1 MKRKRA
7 PTTRKSALR
16 SRGGR
21 PKPRPKRPAL
31 LAGLSDADRATR
43 DGKVRA
49 LVHELQVHA
58 EEITAQNDELL
69 RAHAELE
76 QARLRYADL
85 YDLAPI
91 GFLTVNRSGIIT
103 DINIAAASL
112 LGVDRQLAEGMP
124 LTGMFHKTERPALR
138 NYLAVA
144 WADTATST
152 FEMATL
158 RKPVRRLRFTTRS
171 QGDGPGA
178 RLFTAFVDVT
188 EERRLEAEQLV
199 SLHREQAR
207 TEELSREVGIR
218 TRAEARIKALL
229 ERLVSVQ
236 EEERRRIARN
246 LHDQLGQR
254 ITALR
259 LSVSALKDDAALG
272 VDLLQQR
279 IEAIDRIAA
288 QIDRDVDGIAWDLR
302 PASLDDMG
310 LGAALEAMVRDWSE
324 TRGVRGELHVST
336 ILDGRLPPDM
346 ESHLYRIV
354 QEALNNVAKHAA
366 ASRASVLLK
375 RTSGDVEV
383 IVEDDGCGFDV
394 EGVTTS
400 RGGGMGLTG
409 IQERASLMGGQL
421 EVESTPGAG
430 TTLFVRIPVQ
440 ASAGAKTEPEG
451 AEILR
456 K

>member
-1 MKRKRA
+1 MKRKS
-7 PTTRKSALR
+7 TRKPPSRRPVRR
-16 SRGGR
+16 SRS
-21 PKPRPKRPAL
+21 KRNAAAL
-31 LAGLSDADRATR
+31 MTSLTDLERSTMDER
-43 DGKVRA
+43 VRQ

-58 EEITAQNDELL
+58 EEITAQNDEL
-69 RAHAELE
+69 RRTQTELE
-76 QARLRYADL
+76 QARSRYADL
-85 YDLAPI
+85 YDFAPI
-91 GFLTVNRSGIIT
+91 GFLTINRSGLIT
-103 DINIAAASL
+103 DINIAGATL
-112 LGVDRQLAEGMP
+112 LGVDRQLAEGLP
-124 LTGMFHKTERPALR
+124 LTGMFYKADRPALR
-138 NYLAVA
+138 RHLAVA
-144 WADTATST
+144 WADTATTT

-158 RKPVRRLRFTTRS
+158 RKPVRLLRFTTRS
-171 QGDGPGA
+171 QGDGHGA

-199 SLHREQAR
+199 SLRRVQAR
-207 TEELSREVGIR
+207 TEELSREIGVR
-218 TRAEARIKALL
+218 TRAEERVKALL

-272 VDLLQQR
+272 TDLLQQR

-310 LGAALEAMVRDWSE
+310 LAAALEAMVRDWSD

-336 ILDGRLPPDM
+336 ILDGRLPPEM

-383 IVEDDGCGFDV
+383 IVEDDGRGFDV
-394 EGVTTS
+394 ESVTAS

-409 IQERASLMGGQL
+409 IQERASLMGGHV

-430 TTLFVRIPVQ
+430 TTLFVRVPVP
-440 ASAGAKTEPEG
+440 ASAGAQTEPES

>member
-1 MKRKRA
+1 MDER
-7 PTTRKSALR
+7 
-16 SRGGR
+16 
-21 PKPRPKRPAL
+21 
-31 LAGLSDADRATR
+31 
-43 DGKVRA
+43 VRQ

-58 EEITAQNDELL
+58 EEITAQNDEL
-69 RAHAELE
+69 RRTQTELE
-76 QARLRYADL
+76 QARARYVDL
-85 YDLAPI
+85 YDFAPL
-91 GFLTVNRSGIIT
+91 GFLTVNRSGLIT
-103 DINIAAASL
+103 DINIAAAAL
-112 LGVDRQLAEGMP
+112 FGLDRQLAHGLP
-124 LTGMFHKTERPALR
+124 LTGMFHNLVRPALR
-138 NYLAVA
+138 KYLAAA
-144 WADTATST
+144 WADTATTS
-152 FEMATL
+152 FEVATL

-171 QGDGPGA
+171 QGAGSGA
-178 RLFTAFVDVT
+178 RLFMAFVDVT
-188 EERRLEAEQLV
+188 EERRLEAEQLG

-207 TEELSREVGIR
+207 AEELSREVSVR
-218 TRAEARIKALL
+218 TRAEERIKALL

-259 LSVSALKDDAALG
+259 FSVSALKDDAALG
-272 VDLLQQR
+272 VEVLQQR

-310 LGAALEAMVRDWSE
+310 LDAALQAMVRDWSE

-336 ILDGRLPPDM
+336 ILDGRLPPEM

-354 QEALNNVAKHAA
+354 QEALNNVAKHAG
-366 ASRASVLLK
+366 ASRASVLLR

-383 IVEDDGCGFDV
+383 IVEDDGRGFDV
-394 EGVTTS
+394 ESITTS
-400 RGGGMGLTG
+400 REGGMGLTG
-409 IQERASLMGGQL
+409 IQERASLMGGHL

-430 TTLFVRIPVQ
+430 TTLFVRIPLQ
-440 ASAGAKTEPEG
+440 ASPSAKTEPES
-451 AEILR
+451 AKMLR

>member
-1 MKRKRA
+1 MKRKS
-7 PTTRKSALR
+7 TRQRPPRRPITRIQSRRNPAALIT
-16 SRGGR
+16 
-21 PKPRPKRPAL
+21 AL
-31 LAGLSDADRATR
+31 TDVERATMDER
-43 DGKVRA
+43 VRQ

-58 EEITAQNDELL
+58 EEITAQNDEL
-69 RAHAELE
+69 RRTQTELE
-76 QARLRYADL
+76 QARARYVDL
-85 YDLAPI
+85 YDFAPI
-91 GFLTVNRSGIIT
+91 GFLTINRTGIIT
-103 DINIAAASL
+103 DINIAAAAL
-112 LGVDRQLAEGMP
+112 LGVDRELANRLP
-124 LTGMFHKTERPALR
+124 FTGMFHNLLRPALR
-138 NYLAVA
+138 KYVALA
-144 WADTATST
+144 WADTATTS
-152 FEMATL
+152 FEVATL
-158 RKPVRRLRFTTRS
+158 KKPVRRLRFTTRS
-171 QGDGPGA
+171 QGEGSGA
-178 RLFTAFVDVT
+178 RLFMAFVDVT
-188 EERRLEAEQLV
+188 EERRLEAEQLG

-207 TEELSREVGIR
+207 AEELSREVSVR
-218 TRAEARIKALL
+218 TRAEERIKALL

-259 LSVSALKDDAALG
+259 FSVSALKDDAALG
-272 VDLLQQR
+272 VELLQQR

-310 LGAALEAMVRDWSE
+310 LDAALQAMVRDWSE

-354 QEALNNVAKHAA
+354 QEALNNVAKHAG
-366 ASRASVLLK
+366 ASRASVLLR

-383 IVEDDGCGFDV
+383 IVEDDGRGFDV
-394 EGVTTS
+394 ESITTS
-400 RGGGMGLTG
+400 REGGMGLTG
-409 IQERASLMGGQL
+409 IQERASLMGGHL

-430 TTLFVRIPVQ
+430 TTLFVRIPLQ
-440 ASAGAKTEPEG
+440 ASPSAKIEPES
-451 AEILR
+451 AKILR

>member
-1 MKRKRA
+1 MKRKS
-7 PTTRKSALR
+7 TRRRPPRRPITRPR
-16 SRGGR
+16 SRR
-21 PKPRPKRPAL
+21 NPAAL
-31 LAGLSDADRATR
+31 FTALTEVEREAMDER
-43 DGKVRA
+43 VRQ

-58 EEITAQNDELL
+58 EEITAQNDEL
-69 RAHAELE
+69 RRTQTELE
-76 QARLRYADL
+76 QARARYVDL
-85 YDLAPI
+85 YDFAPL
-91 GFLTVNRSGIIT
+91 GFLTVNRSGLIT
-103 DINIAAASL
+103 DINIAAAAL
-112 LGVDRQLAEGMP
+112 FGLDRQLAHGLP
-124 LTGMFHKTERPALR
+124 LTGMFHNLVRPALR
-138 NYLAVA
+138 KYLAAA
-144 WADTATST
+144 WAHTATTS
-152 FEMATL
+152 FEVATL
-158 RKPVRRLRFTTRS
+158 KKPVRRLRFTTRS
-171 QGDGPGA
+171 QGEGSGA
-178 RLFTAFVDVT
+178 RLFMAFVDVT
-188 EERRLEAEQLV
+188 EERRLEAEQLG

-207 TEELSREVGIR
+207 AEELSREVSVR
-218 TRAEARIKALL
+218 TRAEERIKALL

-259 LSVSALKDDAALG
+259 FSVSALKDDAALG
-272 VDLLQQR
+272 VELLQQR

-310 LGAALEAMVRDWSE
+310 LDAALQAMVRDWSE

-383 IVEDDGCGFDV
+383 IVEDDGRGFDV
-394 EGVTTS
+394 ESITTS

-409 IQERASLMGGQL
+409 IQERASLMGGHL

-430 TTLFVRIPVQ
+430 TTLFVRVPVQ
-440 ASAGAKTEPEG
+440 ASAGAKTAPES
-451 AEILR
+451 AKILR

>member
-1 MKRKRA
+1 MKRKS
-7 PTTRKSALR
+7 TRQRPPRRPITR
-16 SRGGR
+16 SRSR
-21 PKPRPKRPAL
+21 RKPAAL
-31 LAGLSDADRATR
+31 ITALTDVEHAMDER
-43 DGKVRA
+43 VRQ

-58 EEITAQNDELL
+58 EEITAQNDEL
-69 RAHAELE
+69 RRTQTELE
-76 QARLRYADL
+76 QARARYVDL
-85 YDLAPI
+85 YDFAPL
-91 GFLTVNRSGIIT
+91 GFLTVNRSGLIT
-103 DINIAAASL
+103 DINIAAAAL
-112 LGVDRQLAEGMP
+112 FGLDRQLAHGLP
-124 LTGMFHKTERPALR
+124 LTGMFHNLVRPALR
-138 NYLAVA
+138 KYLAAA
-144 WADTATST
+144 WADTATTS
-152 FEMATL
+152 FEVATL
-158 RKPVRRLRFTTRS
+158 RKPTRRLRFTTRS
-171 QGDGPGA
+171 QGEGSGA
-178 RLFTAFVDVT
+178 RLFMAFVDVT
-188 EERRLEAEQLV
+188 EERRLEAEQLG

-207 TEELSREVGIR
+207 AEELSREVSVR
-218 TRAEARIKALL
+218 TRAEERIKALL

-259 LSVSALKDDAALG
+259 FSVSALKDDAALG
-272 VDLLQQR
+272 VEVLQQR

-310 LGAALEAMVRDWSE
+310 LDAALQAMVRDWSA

-354 QEALNNVAKHAA
+354 QEALNNVAKHAG
-366 ASRASVLLK
+366 ASRASVLLR

-383 IVEDDGCGFDV
+383 IVEDDGRGFDV
-394 EGVTTS
+394 ESITTS
-400 RGGGMGLTG
+400 REGGMGLTG
-409 IQERASLMGGQL
+409 IQERASLMGGHL

-430 TTLFVRIPVQ
+430 TTLFVRIPLQ
-440 ASAGAKTEPEG
+440 ASPSAKTGPES
-451 AEILR
+451 AKILR